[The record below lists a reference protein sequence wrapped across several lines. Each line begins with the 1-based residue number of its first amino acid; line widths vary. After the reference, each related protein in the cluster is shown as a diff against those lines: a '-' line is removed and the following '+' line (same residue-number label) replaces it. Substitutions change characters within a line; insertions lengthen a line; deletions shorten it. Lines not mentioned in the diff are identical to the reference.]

1 MPPSGPPGRSALD
14 IGAFTGLRPRV
25 PPDPDPQPLG
35 IAESGGLRPGT
46 RSVLRATQIA
56 GARMERDRDA
66 ALDEADQQ
74 VATLLA
80 QVATGDR
87 QAYETL
93 YRRLYPRVFGFVLRR
108 LRDPSLAEETVVEVF
123 FELWRNAGRFRGESR
138 AATWIFGI
146 AHFKCLA
153 ASRAARRSKRSAV
166 VATESEILEQV
177 PDNVNAEDALAARE
191 RMVQVKV
198 ALGVLPDGQREVIE
212 LAFVEGLGYGE
223 IAARL
228 GVAEGTVKTRIS
240 RARSMLRHLLEGVDE
255 PEGREDT

>member
-1 MPPSGPPGRSALD
+1 
-14 IGAFTGLRPRV
+14 
-25 PPDPDPQPLG
+25 
-35 IAESGGLRPGT
+35 
-46 RSVLRATQIA
+46 
-56 GARMERDRDA
+56 MEREQE
-66 ALDEADQQ
+66 ALDEADRQ

-80 QVATGDR
+80 RVAKGDR
-87 QAYETL
+87 EAFDSL
-93 YRRLYPRVFGFVLRR
+93 YRRLYPRVYAFILRR

-166 VATESEILEQV
+166 LATESEILEAV
-177 PDNVNAEDALAARE
+177 PDSLNAEDALAARE
-191 RMVQVKV
+191 RVSQVKAV
-198 ALGVLPDGQREVIE
+198 LGVLPEGQREVVE
-212 LAFVEGLGYGE
+212 LAFMEGLGYGE

-240 RARSMLRHLLEGVDE
+240 RARSMLRRLLEGADE
-255 PEGREDT
+255 PEGRGDT

>member
-1 MPPSGPPGRSALD
+1 
-14 IGAFTGLRPRV
+14 
-25 PPDPDPQPLG
+25 
-35 IAESGGLRPGT
+35 
-46 RSVLRATQIA
+46 
-56 GARMERDRDA
+56 MEREQE
-66 ALDEADQQ
+66 ALDEADRQ

-80 QVATGDR
+80 RVAKGDR
-87 QAYETL
+87 EAFDSL
-93 YRRLYPRVFGFVLRR
+93 YRRLYPRVFAFILRR

-166 VATESEILEQV
+166 LATESEILEAV
-177 PDNVNAEDALAARE
+177 PDSLNAEDALAARE
-191 RMVQVKV
+191 RVSQVKAV
-198 ALGVLPDGQREVIE
+198 LGVLPEGQREVVE
-212 LAFVEGLGYGE
+212 LAFMEGLGYGE

-240 RARSMLRHLLEGVDE
+240 RARSMLRRLLEGADE
-255 PEGREDT
+255 PEGRGDT